1 MANAAALI
9 NEELWRRD
17 KEFQKVPRLA
27 QCTFCQILSQKDL
40 DTAGVLTLHLDLLA
54 KACEELTVEQLRADF
69 TILEASRF
77 LFVDYDTDEVFV
89 RSYVRRVSAKNRNSW
104 LSVPKNARMI
114 GSKKIRHEL
123 ALELR
128 RLRRKDADELADEID
143 PVPTP
148 SGPRPD
154 PVSTRSECGTPSR
167 PRPDGDSSVLVSVL
181 ESPSVFGSVG
191 EEPSPNC
198 PAHPNGTDRN
208 CFACGQARRT
218 YPERKAQWEAN
229 QRAAAAAE
237 RQAAIDACDLCDE
250 FGDITLEDAVL
261 RCDHNPAGKPVR
273 EEPPAEGIWA

>member
-77 LFVDYDTDEVFV
+77 LLVDYDTDEVFV

-104 LSVPKNARMI
+104 LSVPKNARMV

-181 ESPSVFGSVG
+181 ESPTAGSNSG
-191 EEPSPNC
+191 RGPRPECRKHEQNSEDNC
-198 PAHPNGTDRN
+198 RD
-208 CFACGQARRT
+208 CMRR
-218 YPERKAQWEAN
+218 RKWDDENAEYVAADELEQKRAA
-229 QRAAAAAE
+229 RAAALKAQLE
-237 RQAAIDACDLCDE
+237 CPHCDE
-250 FGDITLEDAVL
+250 EGWVVGDD
-261 RCDHNPAGKPVR
+261 GKPV
-273 EEPPAEGIWA
+273 EPAVKCSVHKAC